1 MRLRRWIGYSVDRN
15 GRLAFFLRII
25 EMKKNTKSCFT
36 LIELLVVVAII
47 AVLIAILLP
56 AISAAREQARTIQ
69 CSSILK
75 QFGMANQQYSN
86 EFNEYFV
93 PIVQDEGLPYPSPN
107 YHWMWNQAFRK
118 LLGVEPHTG
127 SDAWGWGFWPGKLA
141 CPKAIKAFQG
151 GDRAIIL
158 WSYGYNCT
166 GKQDGSVRAFR
177 QGEVARPSES
187 LQAADGLDWWLFV
200 TGSYQ
205 YASDYGFSELVAP
218 AFSGLTAYRHRKQAN
233 LQYFDGHVASVFFTN
248 VQWNTALWNVL
259 Q

>member
-1 MRLRRWIGYSVDRN
+1 
-15 GRLAFFLRII
+15 
-25 EMKKNTKSCFT
+25 MKCSKPLSENPKSFT

-47 AVLIAILLP
+47 AVLVALLLP
-56 AISAAREQARTIQ
+56 ALQTAREHAKTIQ

-93 PIVQDEGLPYPSPN
+93 PIVQAEAVSPSPN

-127 SDAWGWGFWPGKLA
+127 SDSWGWGFWPGRLA
-141 CPKAIKAFQG
+141 CPKAIKAFTG

-166 GKQDGSVRAFR
+166 GKETEPLIRAFR

-205 YASDYGFSELVAP
+205 YASDFEFSEMA
-218 AFSGLTAYRHRKQAN
+218 AWTFKGFTAYRHLKQAN
-233 LQYFDGHVASVFFTN
+233 IQYFDGHVASVFFTD
-248 VQWNTALWNVL
+248 VQGNTTLWNVL